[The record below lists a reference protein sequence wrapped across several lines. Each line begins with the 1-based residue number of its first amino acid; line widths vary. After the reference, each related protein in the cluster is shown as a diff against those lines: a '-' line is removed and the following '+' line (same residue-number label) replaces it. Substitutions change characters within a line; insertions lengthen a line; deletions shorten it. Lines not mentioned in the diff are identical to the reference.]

1 MSEETEL
8 RTPHERYDARL
19 QRRSASA
26 LKRRVI
32 DREREQL
39 TAMLDWAE
47 NNSALERVAAQIV
60 GARRR
65 FIIGATK
72 SFGYAS
78 LLALDLSASLANVHL
93 VDGTIIRPIDVLS
106 DVRASDVMVAFSLR
120 RYRKYTVDI
129 ARAFRAAGG
138 RLIVITD
145 SHDAPLAEDASD
157 LVVVSTASAS
167 FADSPTAVSIV
178 IHILATLTA
187 ASAKGAG
194 RRIAERDRL
203 GDDLDLFTED

>member
-1 MSEETEL
+1 MSDDGTL
-8 RTPHERYDARL
+8 RSPHERYDARL

-32 DREREQL
+32 ERERDHLAATLE
-39 TAMLDWAE
+39 WALE
-47 NNSALERVAAQIV
+47 DPSLERVAAQIV

-106 DVRASDVMVAFSLR
+106 DVRSSDIMVAFSLR
-120 RYRKYTVDI
+120 RYRKYTIDI
-129 ARAFRAAGG
+129 AREFSAAGG
-138 RLIVITD
+138 QLLVITD
-145 SHDAPLAEDASD
+145 SPDAPLVPLAHD
-157 LVVVSTASAS
+157 VIVVSTESAS
-167 FADSPTAVSIV
+167 FADSPTAVSFV

-194 RRIAERDRL
+194 RRIAERDKL
-203 GDDLDLFTED
+203 SDNLDLYVTD